1 MPLKGATLG
10 KGAGRGLNSYKR
22 RNLRYIPTAD
32 IPKEH
37 YLPAADMALLFS
49 GAVTS
54 SPIRNNEPFAD
65 QSCHSPSRSLLS
77 PDSSYECYS
86 VNPLTGSPCSC
97 RRSPRLLSNGYYV
110 LTEDSFVYDDEGNLS
125 LTPSKTNISYKENLV
140 RIFRRRRRPRRSLAS
155 LFNMTESCQSWLD
168 RNLFG
173 GACYPPLAESSWVE
187 DSVSECDATCNFTYD
202 HNPVPPPPN
211 KPAQKLWLQEGA
223 CAEASF
229 SQEQF
234 NQAQGGF
241 LDVPPPSPF
250 LAQSCCLHTPQ
261 PADSAIVKAL
271 CFIILTVCLFTAVF
285 SRWLMGGLA
294 VASIT
299 FTLILTS
306 IFLSKSTF
314 RSTGKWRTAK
324 TEDITSRNE

>member
-1 MPLKGATLG
+1 M
-10 KGAGRGLNSYKR
+10 
-22 RNLRYIPTAD
+22 AD
-32 IPKEH
+32 NPKQY
-37 YLPAADMALLFS
+37 YLPATDMSLLFS
-49 GAVTS
+49 GAITS
-54 SPIRNNEPFAD
+54 SPVKTKAPATD
-65 QSCHSPSRSLLS
+65 QSYHRLGRSLLS

-110 LTEDSFVYDDEGNLS
+110 LTEDSFVCDDEGNIS

-155 LFNMTESCQSWLD
+155 LFNMTKSCQSWLD
-168 RNLFG
+168 RRLFG
-173 GACYPPLAESSWVE
+173 GVCHPPLAESSWVE
-187 DSVSECDATCNFTYD
+187 DSVLAGDDTCNFTYD

-211 KPAQKLWLQEGA
+211 KPSQKLWLQEEA
-223 CAEASF
+223 CADASF

-234 NQAQGGF
+234 SQSLGGL

-250 LAQSCCLHTPQ
+250 FAQSCCLHPPQ
-261 PADSAIVKAL
+261 PTDSAIVKAL
-271 CFIILTVCLFTAVF
+271 LFIILTVCLFTAVF
-285 SRWLMGGLA
+285 SRWLLGGLA
-294 VASIT
+294 VASII
-299 FTLILTS
+299 FTLILSS

-314 RSTGKWRTAK
+314 RSTGKWHRAK

>member
-1 MPLKGATLG
+1 MRKLKCFST
-10 KGAGRGLNSYKR
+10 RGTFNPITALSRLQEKK
-22 RNLRYIPTAD
+22 LEVHPPAD
-32 IPKEH
+32 IPKQY
-37 YLPAADMALLFS
+37 YLPATDMSLLFS

-54 SPIRNNEPFAD
+54 SPIRKKEPLAD
-65 QSCHSPSRSLLS
+65 QSCNSLGQYLLS

-110 LTEDSFVYDDEGNLS
+110 LTEDSFMCDNEGNLS

-155 LFNMTESCQSWLD
+155 LFNMSWLD
-168 RNLFG
+168 RGLFG
-173 GACYPPLAESSWVE
+173 GVCRAPLAESSWVE
-187 DSVSECDATCNFTYD
+187 DSVTEGDDTRNFTFD
-202 HNPVPPPPN
+202 HNPVQPPPN
-211 KPAQKLWLQEGA
+211 KPSQKLWLQEET
-223 CAEASF
+223 CTEASF

-234 NQAQGGF
+234 SQSLGGF

-250 LAQSCCLHTPQ
+250 LAQDCCLRTPQ
-261 PADSAIVKAL
+261 PADSAIVKAIF
-271 CFIILTVCLFTAVF
+271 FIVLMVCLFSIVF
-285 SRWLMGGLA
+285 SRWLPGGLA

-314 RSTGKWRTAK
+314 RSSGKWRTAK

>member
-1 MPLKGATLG
+1 M
-10 KGAGRGLNSYKR
+10 S
-22 RNLRYIPTAD
+22 
-32 IPKEH
+32 
-37 YLPAADMALLFS
+37 LLFS

-54 SPIRNNEPFAD
+54 SPIRNKEPLVD
-65 QSCHSPSRSLLS
+65 QSCHSPLGQYLLS

-97 RRSPRLLSNGYYV
+97 RRSPRLLSNGYYI
-110 LTEDSFVYDDEGNLS
+110 LTEDSFVCDDEGNIS

-155 LFNMTESCQSWLD
+155 LFSLTESCQSWFD

-173 GACYPPLAESSWVE
+173 RMCHPPLAESSWVE
-187 DSVSECDATCNFTYD
+187 DTASDSEETCNFTYD
-202 HNPVPPPPN
+202 HSPVPPPPN
-211 KPAQKLWLQEGA
+211 KPAQKLWLLEEA

-234 NQAQGGF
+234 SQSLGGC

-250 LAQSCCLHTPQ
+250 LGQSCCLHTSQ
-261 PADSAIVKAL
+261 PADSSIMKAIL
-271 CFIILTVCLFTAVF
+271 FIILAVCLFSAVF
-285 SRWLMGGLA
+285 SRWLLGGLA
-294 VASIT
+294 VAFIT

-306 IFLSKSTF
+306 MFLSRPTF
-314 RSTGKWRTAK
+314 RSTGTWRTAK
-324 TEDITSRNE
+324 TEDITSKNE